1 MSELRWDPV
10 RGEWVATATTRM
22 DRPQMPKDMCPFCP
36 GSGRVPE
43 DYDVH
48 IYPNDF
54 PTFATPP
61 PPREVAGD
69 DFYKTRKSWG
79 ACDVILYHPDH
90 DTTLAQLET
99 DHLLKIAELWQ
110 SRYLE
115 LSAEKRVKF
124 VYIFENNGETIGVTM
139 PHPHGQIYAFPLI
152 PPIISRE
159 LYYSE
164 KYFLKKKRCLHCDI
178 LERERKDD
186 ARIIF
191 EEEHFMAILPFYA
204 RWPFEIHLYS
214 NEHLPHIGQFEVQH
228 KKALML
234 AIKRILKTYQNY
246 YGFSPG
252 YMMVMHQAPVDGKAD
267 QSYHFHTEFYPVN
280 RSREKLKYRAGCETG
295 AGTFINDSVP
305 EEKAA
310 ELKEFVA
317 PPES

>member
-22 DRPQMPKDMCPFCP
+22 DRPQMPKDWCPFCP
-36 GSGRVPE
+36 GSGKVPD
-43 DYDVH
+43 DYDVF

-54 PTFATPP
+54 PTFATPA
-61 PPREVAGD
+61 PPREIVGD

-79 ACDVILYHPDH
+79 GCEVVLYHPDH
-90 DTTLAQLET
+90 NTTLVEIET
-99 DHLLKIAELWQ
+99 DHLTKIADLWQ

-115 LSAEKRVKF
+115 LSAEKKVKF
-124 VYIFENNGETIGVTM
+124 VYIFENNGEAIGVTM
-139 PHPHGQIYAFPLI
+139 PHPHGQIFAFPLI

-164 KYFLKKKRCLHCDI
+164 KYFDKKKKCLHCDI
-178 LERERKDD
+178 LQREKEDD

-214 NEHLPHIGQFEVQH
+214 KEHLPHIGQFDSDH
-228 KKALML
+228 RKALML
-234 AIKRILKTYQNY
+234 AIKRILKTYSNY

-252 YMMVMHQAPVDGKAD
+252 YMMVMHQAPPDGKAD
-267 QSYHFHTEFYPVN
+267 RSYHFHVEFYPVN

-305 EEKAA
+305 EQKAA
-310 ELKEFVA
+310 ELKKFVT
-317 PPES
+317 PPER